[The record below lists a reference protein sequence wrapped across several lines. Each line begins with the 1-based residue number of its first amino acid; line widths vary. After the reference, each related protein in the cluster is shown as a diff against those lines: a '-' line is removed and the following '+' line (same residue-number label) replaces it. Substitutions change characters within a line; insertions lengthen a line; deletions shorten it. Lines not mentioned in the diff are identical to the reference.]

1 MLCDVRYRSL
11 ARRLAQEGEMKL
23 VRSAAIFFL
32 AAMATRGAA
41 PAHAGGLQIP
51 DEAKQALNTLYSGD
65 ADAAI
70 AMARKFQSL
79 EPDHPLGYLLEG
91 EARWWQRYCAAVEI
105 KYGMVEAWKRSKEP
119 EDEYYFRL
127 TDKAIQAADSQL
139 AKQETA
145 DLHFFKG
152 MGWALKVRVYGL
164 RNDNRLAARAA
175 VNGRAEMLRA
185 LELDPDLADATAAL
199 GIYNYYVSTLSPIV
213 KLLRFFMGIPG
224 GDKELGV
231 KQMETA
237 MTRGVVLDVDVRFI
251 LARALRQYDEKYE
264 RALQIAEPLAVRY
277 PKNPNF
283 LLLLGNLNVE
293 LGRKAKASNYF
304 HAVLDLS
311 TADPSCPGCSGCPGC
326 AAGHSCLT
334 HAREIANSFLASLH

>member
-1 MLCDVRYRSL
+1 MK
-11 ARRLAQEGEMKL
+11 RRW
-23 VRSAAIFFL
+23 AATIFVL
-32 AAMATRGAA
+32 AAMAALLVA

-139 AKQETA
+139 AKQDTA
-145 DLHFFKG
+145 ELHFYKG
-152 MGWALKVRVYGL
+152 MGYALKVRVYGL
-164 RNDNRLAARAA
+164 RNENRLAARAA
-175 VNGRAEMLRA
+175 VAGRSEMLRA

-231 KQMETA
+231 KQMETG
-237 MTRGVVLDVDVRFI
+237 MTSGVVLDVDVRFI
-251 LARALRQYDEKYE
+251 LARALRQYDQKYAQ
-264 RALQIAEPLAVRY
+264 ALQIAEPLEPRY
-277 PKNPNF
+277 PRNPNF
-283 LLLLGNLNVE
+283 LLLLGNLNAE
-293 LGRKAKASNYF
+293 LERNAKASDYF
-304 HAVLDLS
+304 HSVANLS
-311 TADPSCPGCSGCPGC
+311 ATNMPCMGCSGCPGC
-326 AAGHSCLT
+326 AGGPSCLS
-334 HAREIANSFLASLH
+334 HVREIANSFLASLY

>member
-1 MLCDVRYRSL
+1 
-11 ARRLAQEGEMKL
+11 MKSSGAL
-23 VRSAAIFFL
+23 LRPHECGGSHLGVLSQIVIFVVAAI
-32 AAMATRGAA
+32 AALSAV

-65 ADAAI
+65 ADGAI
-70 AMARKFQSL
+70 SIARKLESL

-91 EARWWQRYCAAVEI
+91 EARWWQRYCAATEI
-105 KYGMVEAWKRSKEP
+105 KYGMVEAWKRSHEP
-119 EDEYYFRL
+119 EDEDYFRL

-139 AKQETA
+139 AKEDTA
-145 DLHFFKG
+145 ELHFYKG

-164 RNDNRLAARAA
+164 RSDNRLAARAA

-213 KLLRFFMGIPG
+213 KVLRFFMGIPG

-231 KQMETA
+231 KQMETG

-251 LARALRQYDEKYE
+251 LARALRQYDQKYAQ
-264 RALQIAEPLAVRY
+264 ALQIAEPLTTRY
-277 PKNPNF
+277 PKNANF
-283 LLLLGNLNVE
+283 LLLLGNLNAE
-293 LGRKAKASNYF
+293 LGRNAKASGYF
-304 HAVLDLS
+304 HSVTNLS
-311 TADPSCPGCSGCPGC
+311 AADPPCSGCSGCPGC
-326 AAGHSCLT
+326 AAGRGCLT